1 MAIVKINRKGVKRV
15 RSGHPWVFK
24 SDVLATDASG
34 GSIVTVL
41 DEFDNFVGQAFYS
54 DSSEISVRVFCW
66 EDRPIDDDFW
76 KERFREAISRRDL
89 ETERSDSRRLLNG
102 ESDLI
107 PSVVV
112 DAYDDC
118 LVIQTLSQGA
128 ETLKGK
134 FVGFLR
140 ELLQPKAIVERND
153 VKIRQR
159 ENLPLSKG
167 ILHGELKGPLVTKRD
182 GLLFEIDPI
191 NGQKTGSFLDQRENH
206 FRART
211 YARGKALD
219 CFTFQGGFAMNM
231 ATVCPEVEAVD
242 ISDDAVAIARK
253 NAASNGMTNIRFT
266 AANVFEFLRE
276 QEERSYDT
284 VVLDPPAFVK
294 SKATLKSAM
303 RGYKEINLR
312 GLKLIKKGGV
322 LMTYSCSHHLSEELF
337 LEILRDAARDAKRRV
352 QIVER
357 QNQPTDHPTLLG
369 MPESSYLKGFV
380 LRLLD

>member
-1 MAIVKINRKGVKRV
+1 MAIVRISRKGLKRV
-15 RSGHPWVFK
+15 RAGHPWVFK
-24 SDVLATDASG
+24 SDVLMADAYG
-34 GSIVTVL
+34 GSVVTVL
-41 DEFDNFVGQAFYS
+41 DEFENFVGKAFYS

-66 EDRPIDDDFW
+66 EDKPIDDDFW
-76 KERFREAISRRDL
+76 RERFSEAIARRDCNSG
-89 ETERSDSRRLLNG
+89 RSDSRRLVNG

-112 DAYDDC
+112 DAYGDC
-118 LVIQTLSQGA
+118 VVLQTLSQGA
-128 ETLKGK
+128 ESLRAD
-134 FVGFLR
+134 FVEIIR
-140 ELLQPKAIVERND
+140 ELLQPQTIIERND
-153 VKIRQR
+153 VKIRER

-182 GLLFEIDPI
+182 GILFEIDPI
-191 NGQKTGSFLDQRENH
+191 NGQKTGSFLDQQENH
-206 FRART
+206 FRSRT

-231 ATVCPEVEAVD
+231 ATVCSEVEAVD
-242 ISDDAVAIARK
+242 ISDEAVSIARR
-253 NAASNGMTNIRFT
+253 NASSNGLTNIRFT
-266 AANVFEFLRE
+266 AANVFDFLRE

-294 SKATLKSAM
+294 SKAALKSAT

-322 LMTYSCSHHLSEELF
+322 LMTYSCSHHLSEESF
-337 LEILRDAARDAKRRV
+337 VEILRDAARDAKRRV

-357 QNQPTDHPTLLG
+357 HQQPSDHPTLLG